1 MNNMDDARFSVAQF
15 NQVVNTTLTSAIGEV
30 IVEGEITQLNITTK
44 GGVNIVI
51 KDQEQPAILNVSGY
65 EPRIE
70 GLKLI
75 SQGMKVAAYGTPSI
89 WSAGGRF
96 SLQIYK
102 ILPLG
107 EGALKEAYEKLKKAL
122 EASGLFA
129 PERKRP
135 LPDYIQKIAL
145 LTGKDSAAQSDFL
158 KILKENKA
166 GIEIDF
172 YPVQV
177 QGKYS
182 EQEILN
188 TLTNIN
194 HIDYDCI
201 VLIRGGGG
209 LEDLI
214 TFNSEKIAKMIFA
227 MRVPVIVGV
236 GHEKDE
242 SIADFVA
249 DIRASTPSQAA
260 YYLVVNNE
268 NFIKEQEMK
277 LDVIE
282 RSLNDKLVFLKFN
295 IENKANNISQRLLH
309 FLQGLDSKVGKLNY
323 LLGGFPMYIEKI
335 SSKIDGFEKL
345 FLSYNPKNV
354 LKKGY
359 AFITDEEGK
368 VLSDTKGLTVGQ
380 NVNINLAKASILTNI
395 LKIIKK

>member
-1 MNNMDDARFSVAQF
+1 MDDARFSVAQF
-15 NQVVNTTLTSAIGEV
+15 NQIVNTTLTSAIGEV
-30 IVEGEITQLNITTK
+30 IVEGEITQLNVTTK
-44 GGVNIVI
+44 GGVNIII
-51 KDQEQPAILNVSGY
+51 KDQEETAILNVSGY
-65 EPRIE
+65 SPRIE
-70 GLKLI
+70 GLKLVE
-75 SQGMKVAAYGTPSI
+75 QGMKVAAYGTPNL

-107 EGALKEAYEKLKKAL
+107 EGALKEAYEKLKKEL

-135 LPDYIQKIAL
+135 LPDYVKKIAL
-145 LTGKDSAAQSDFL
+145 LTGKDSAAQSDFW

-177 QGKYS
+177 QGKYA

-188 TLTNIN
+188 TLININ
-194 HIDYDCI
+194 DIDYDCI
-201 VLIRGGGG
+201 VLVRGGGS

-227 MRVPVIVGV
+227 MKVPVVVGV

-268 NFIKEQEMK
+268 NFIKSQEMK
-277 LDVIE
+277 LDIIE
-282 RSLNDKLVFLKFN
+282 KALKDKLV
-295 IENKANNISQRLLH
+295 ENKLIIESKAANISQRLLM
-309 FLQGLDSKVGKLNY
+309 FLQKIDNKVGKLEY
-323 LLGGFPMYIEKI
+323 LYKGFPLYLEKI
-335 SSKIDGFEKL
+335 ILKIENLEKL
-345 FLSYNPKNV
+345 FLSYNPRNI

-359 AFITDEEGK
+359 AYITDESGK
-368 VLSDTKGLTVGQ
+368 VLNAKAGLEIGQ
-380 NVNINLAKASILTNI
+380 NINVNLESASLLTNI
-395 LKIIKK
+395 LKITKNK

>member
-1 MNNMDDARFSVAQF
+1 MDDARFSVAQF
-15 NQVVNTTLTSAIGEV
+15 NQIVNTTLTSAIGEV
-30 IVEGEITQLNITTK
+30 IVEGEITQLNVTTK
-44 GGVNIVI
+44 GGVNIII
-51 KDQEQPAILNVSGY
+51 KDQEETAILNVSGY
-65 EPRIE
+65 SPRIE
-70 GLKLI
+70 GLKLVE
-75 SQGMKVAAYGTPSI
+75 QGMKVAAYGTPNL

-107 EGALKEAYEKLKKAL
+107 EGALKEAYEKLKKEL

-135 LPDYIQKIAL
+135 LPDYVKKIAL

-177 QGKYS
+177 QGKYA

-188 TLTNIN
+188 TLININ
-194 HIDYDCI
+194 DIDYDCI
-201 VLIRGGGG
+201 VLVRGGGS

-227 MRVPVIVGV
+227 MKVPVVVGV

-268 NFIKEQEMK
+268 NFIKSQEMK
-277 LDVIE
+277 LDIIE
-282 RSLNDKLVFLKFN
+282 KALKDKLV
-295 IENKANNISQRLLH
+295 ENKLIIESKAANISQRLLM
-309 FLQGLDSKVGKLNY
+309 FLQKIDNKVGKLEY
-323 LLGGFPMYIEKI
+323 LYKGFPLYLEKI
-335 SSKIDGFEKL
+335 ILKIENLEKL
-345 FLSYNPKNV
+345 FLSYNPRNI

-359 AFITDEEGK
+359 AYITDESGK
-368 VLSDTKGLTVGQ
+368 VLNAKAGLEIGQ
-380 NVNINLAKASILTNI
+380 NINVNLESASLLTNI
-395 LKIIKK
+395 LKITKNK